1 MKLVQYDNGG
11 QIGVGVYVGDE
22 VRYTGYHDMLAFI
35 RDGERALE
43 RAREATETGRPVRFD
58 KLTAPIANSGKIFG
72 SGPNYLSH
80 GQEDPDWEPSDQPR
94 WDFIKLTSAVT
105 GPYDDIVIPPNDD
118 VIRRVAGG
126 NAKFSEHGFAVD
138 WEVEFAVVIGKTAKN
153 VRREDWLDHVLGYT
167 IINDVGARSV
177 QFYLNQWDMA
187 KNFDTFSPMG
197 PCIVTKDEIP
207 DISAVLIESYVND
220 QRMQHEHIRDQLNP
234 PDVAIEWISSVIRLD
249 PGDILS
255 TGTPAGCG
263 TFMNPPQFLKPGDVV
278 KCSASGIGHIE
289 NHVVAGMAR
298 THSTRRVATASR

>member
-11 QIGVGVYVGDE
+11 QIGVGVLVGDE
-22 VRYTGYHDMLAFI
+22 VRYAGYEDMLSFI
-35 RDGERALE
+35 RDGDRALD
-43 RAREATETGRPVRFD
+43 RARDAAETGRPARYD
-58 KLTAPIANSGKIFG
+58 KLTAPITNSGKIFG

-105 GPYDDIVIPPNDD
+105 GPYDEIVIPPNDD
-118 VIRRVAGG
+118 VIKRVPGG

-207 DISAVLIESYVND
+207 DISEVLIESYVNG
-220 QRMQHEHIRDQLNP
+220 QRMQHEYVRDQLNP

-298 THSTRRVATASR
+298 THSTPRVAAASR